1 MASRIEQT
9 IDDIYEY
16 LEGCKYAA
24 FSNKESII
32 VNKDDIYE
40 LLEELKNNTP
50 DEIKNA
56 RQLAANRDAILEQ
69 AKARANEMLEKAAEK
84 QGELIEKNE
93 IMQQA
98 YAQATEVVE
107 QAKMQAYD
115 MLNQATTEA
124 NNYQLSAVRYTSDSL
139 ANISDILT
147 KAINEAQGRYSDLI
161 TSLSECLKVVN
172 NDRTQLT
179 MAADVE
185 QVNIPGTDSQA
196 RQQAVA
202 RSATPPN
209 VSGTQD
215 TGAAKPPVVDRANS
229 IRESINDD
237 DIDNI

>member
-1 MASRIEQT
+1 MASEIEQT

-16 LEGCKYAA
+16 LDSCKYAA

-32 VNKDDIYE
+32 VNKEDIYE
-40 LLEELKNNTP
+40 LLEELKSNTP

-69 AKARANEMLEKAAEK
+69 AKARANEMLEKAAAK

-161 TSLSECLKVVN
+161 TSLSECLKIVN

-185 QVNIPGTDSQA
+185 QVNIPGAEPQA
-196 RQQAVA
+196 KAQAGG
-202 RSATPPN
+202 RPATPPN
-209 VSGTQD
+209 VAGHD
-215 TGAAKPPVVDRANS
+215 AASSKPPVVDRSNS

>member
-1 MASRIEQT
+1 MASKIEQT

-16 LEGCKYAA
+16 LDSCKYAA

-32 VNKDDIYE
+32 VNKEDIYE
-40 LLEELKNNTP
+40 LLEELKSNTP

-147 KAINEAQGRYSDLI
+147 I
-161 TSLSECLKVVN
+161 
-172 NDRTQLT
+172 
-179 MAADVE
+179 
-185 QVNIPGTDSQA
+185 
-196 RQQAVA
+196 
-202 RSATPPN
+202 SAYI
-209 VSGTQD
+209 S
-215 TGAAKPPVVDRANS
+215 
-229 IRESINDD
+229 
-237 DIDNI
+237 